1 MARHSIL
8 VAVAMVH
15 RTHEG
20 WPTTLTATAVLTVG
34 PVLSAASMPVL
45 PLSLS
50 LALSLILVVL
60 RVPAK
65 IPFAA
70 PLLPVSRVMR
80 MVGCI
85 IHSVF
90 TLWFSGIAGLLYAET
105 LLWIQIHGGLK

>member
-1 MARHSIL
+1 
-8 VAVAMVH
+8 MVH

-20 WPTTLTATAVLTVG
+20 WPTTLAATAVLTVG

-45 PLSLS
+45 PLS

>member
-1 MARHSIL
+1 
-8 VAVAMVH
+8 MVH

-20 WPTTLTATAVLTVG
+20 WPTTLAATAVLTVG

-45 PLSLS
+45 SLSLSLS